1 MWRSIAE
8 AQMPEIVE
16 RAKAIVVEQLF
27 VEPDQV
33 IESASFIDDLEADSL
48 DMAELAI
55 KFEQEFGFQIS
66 DEAAELIRTVGDA
79 VKFIEKYADA

>member
-1 MWRSIAE
+1 M
-8 AQMPEIVE
+8 V
-16 RAKAIVVEQLF
+16 KQLF

-33 IESASFIDDLEADSL
+33 VEAAESHRRSWADSL

-79 VKFIEKYADA
+79 VKFIERYVIGDRFR

>member
-1 MWRSIAE
+1 MLDI
-8 AQMPEIVE
+8 IE

-27 VEPDQV
+27 VDPDQV
-33 IESASFIDDLEADSL
+33 IETASFIDDLGADSL

-66 DEAAELIRTVGDA
+66 DEAAESIMTVGDA
-79 VKFIEKYADA
+79 VQFIERYAVA